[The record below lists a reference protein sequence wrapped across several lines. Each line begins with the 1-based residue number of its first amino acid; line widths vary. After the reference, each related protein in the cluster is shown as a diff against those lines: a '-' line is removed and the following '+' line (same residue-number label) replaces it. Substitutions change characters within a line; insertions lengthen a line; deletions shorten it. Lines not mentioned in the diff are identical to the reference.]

1 MYSYVHMYYC
11 TSCIYSMCSYVYVH
25 IYVYIG
31 VYTPSSTNLQSYST
45 HTQWLYMY
53 VQYMSVYNYYIS
65 CVFSTLGV
73 LTYRWKNK
81 RSIQPISL
89 LDLFQ
94 KSRGVKKNPRSLTE
108 PQTTAL
114 TFTQILN
121 HCSSSPSLSFL
132 PFSSTKS
139 LTHSTVLLFSSERLI
154 SSPDLPAR

>member
-1 MYSYVHMYYC
+1 MYICTTVHHVY
-11 TSCIYSMCSYVYVH
+11 TLCSYVYVH

-45 HTQWLYMY
+45 HTVVIHVCTVYVCVQLLYILLKHI
-53 VQYMSVYNYYIS
+53 V
-65 CVFSTLGV
+65 CF

-81 RSIQPISL
+81 RPIQPISL

-121 HCSSSPSLSFL
+121 HGSSSPSLSFL

-139 LTHSTVLLFSSERLI
+139 LTHSTVLLFSSEGLI